1 MILDQIAHPS
11 GLLSWTGSSQRKWTK
26 LRGPVTHIRVHDLR
40 HTTATT
46 LLEAGVHPKVV
57 QNLLG
62 HSTIAITLD
71 TYSHV
76 APTLHLQAV
85 GELQSLLA
93 SANVTVNAG

>member
-1 MILDQIAHPS
+1 MFTNIS
-11 GLLSWTGSSQRKWTK
+11 GGPIEPGTVNANLSRLLADAGLPR
-26 LRGPVTHIRVHDLR
+26 IRVHDLC

-57 QNLLG
+57 QDLLG

-76 APTLHLQAV
+76 TPTLHIQAV
-85 GELQSLLA
+85 GELQRLLA
-93 SANVTVNAG
+93 SASVTVSDV